1 MMNPHQQHA
10 GWNQADGPCHEACAH
25 VKRIQRANFAG
36 SSEHIDIRRIMTTP
50 PVQGSSITP
59 LLDVLPQDAFSGPVC
74 IAHISVALPD
84 DLVSRLAAL
93 AKRVGTPPEMLAMA
107 AWLVTLDRVRG
118 DGNVALGAARFTVPS
133 DESCADWLPR
143 LMADTAAQLSTATS
157 STLSCELDWADNP
170 QQLALKHDETLLC
183 TAFDLLA
190 KSWVCAARVPPLGAD
205 TVHTLLHA
213 ATCVLEQMVVH
224 PLQAL
229 ATLEVLRTDAR
240 QQLLQAWNDEPWS
253 HRGPMDVVSCFED
266 AAHTHP
272 DHVAVVTPGRADL
285 SYGALNQAA
294 EQLAW
299 RLIDAGVSP
308 GSVVA
313 VVMDRSADALV
324 AILAILKSGAAYL
337 PLEHSFPEDRLRFMF
352 DDAQAKLVLT
362 QASFA
367 SRLPAAWSRLELDR
381 LPTAQPTSQG
391 DLPDID
397 PEALAY
403 VMYTSGSTGTPKG
416 VEIPHRAIV
425 RLVCGSRFMALNADT
440 VMLHAAPLG
449 FDASTLEIWGP
460 LLNGGRCVLHP
471 ETIPS
476 GPGLASVIG
485 QHKVSAAWLT
495 AALFNAVVDDDPHH
509 LSQLKTLLIGGEAL
523 SVDHVGRFLNAA
535 PGTALINGYG
545 PTECTTFT
553 TTHRITATDLARRS
567 IPIGRP
573 ITQTQLYVLNRRGE
587 PVPQGVVGEL
597 YVGGLGVARGYLRRP
612 ELTAERFVTNHFRA
626 DGGKLYRTGDLVRY
640 LTDGTVEFVGRADTQ
655 IKIRGYRIEPGE
667 IETVLSAHPQVRAC
681 AVIAREHELRGA
693 ELVAYVVPAS
703 AIWEPAALRQHL
715 ASHLPDF
722 MVPGLYVQ
730 LAALPVT
737 ANGKLDRRALPEPLR
752 ERPPH
757 LAQAFVEPRNAYE
770 KLVADVFGQLL
781 GLSSVGALDN
791 FFDLGGNSLLVMRA
805 LAALRERGAGAL
817 QVASMFADPSVQGV
831 AKAIDGGA
839 DAPGWSRR
847 QVKSL
852 PGDGHDEPI
861 AIVGMAGRF
870 PGADTV
876 EAFWQLLDEG
886 RDTIRF
892 FRPDELDASIPAALR
907 ADPDYVSAR
916 GVIDGVDLFDAGF
929 FGFTS
934 REAELMDPQHRIFL
948 ELCWEC
954 LERAG
959 HAPEQYEAPIGVFAG
974 MYNAT
979 YFQRHVSRHPD
990 KIERL
995 GEFQVML
1002 ANEKDYITTRVA
1014 HKLGLNGP
1022 AIAIHTACS
1031 TSLVAISQAFDA
1043 LRTGQCGMALA
1054 GGSSITCPPNSGYL
1068 YAEGSMLSPDGHTRT
1083 FDAQAQGTVFSDG
1096 AAVVLLKR
1104 LSDALADGNPIYA
1117 VIRGVGVANDGAD
1130 RASFT
1135 APGVDGQ
1142 AAAITAA
1149 LRRADV
1155 DARSISYVEAHGT
1168 ATPLGDPIE
1177 IAALTKAYRT
1187 HTADEGFCAIGSLK
1201 SNVGHMV
1208 IAAGVAGVIKT
1219 ALALHHE
1226 RLPQSLHY
1234 TAPNPKIDFAHS
1246 PFVVQA
1252 DAAPWPRGQ
1261 VARRAGV
1268 SSFGVGGT
1276 NAHVILEEA
1285 PVRVPSPPS
1294 CGPQLLKL
1302 SARSRPALDAAI
1314 DQLAAHVAH
1323 HPDTNL
1329 ADAAYTL
1336 EVGRRAFA
1344 FRSFVVASDTQQAI
1358 TALRDAAGARQ
1369 NARQSLSGQPKLV
1382 VLFPGQGAQYA
1393 GMGSGLYEAIPE
1405 HRQAMDRCFA
1415 ALQGYTDFDL
1425 RAKMFDGDPAAL
1437 LQTEVTQPAT
1447 FCLEYALAST
1457 WMARGLNPSA
1467 LIGHSV
1473 GEFVAATLAG
1483 VMSLEDAI
1491 RLVAK
1496 RGALMQALPAG
1507 GMLSVRMSAVE
1518 LEPTLPPGLQL
1529 ASENGPK
1536 ACVVAGPNEEI
1547 DAFAQQLSL
1556 RDVPVRRLQT
1566 SHAFHSAMMDPAVP
1580 AFEQAVRAVRLSA
1593 PLIPIVSTV
1602 TGHWLTPEQATDPL
1616 YWAQHLRQ
1624 PVRFA
1629 PAVAT
1634 ALAAG
1639 APLFVECGPRSTL
1652 STLVR
1657 QHKLGKEAVLA
1668 VASLA
1673 DEASAEHPSFIR
1685 AVGQLWVLGIDLPWR
1700 GTGASAGQRIQLPTY
1715 PFERQRHWVG
1725 AIASPAV
1732 TPVSQQA
1739 APFAAP
1745 SNAPSTAPPAAQSA
1759 VSASVNTFIHETTPM
1774 STAAPPSDRRPAL
1787 LQRLRNLFE
1796 DISGEELGEV
1806 DPAAN
1811 FVELG
1816 FDSLTLTQI
1825 ALKLKNE
1832 FAVPVSFRQLMSS
1845 ESNFEALT
1853 AFLDAKLPPEAAP
1866 APSQPALP
1874 AAAVQQMLAPGASPT
1889 VAPLSAA
1896 LPAFPTA
1903 GGGGGVNPAVQQI
1916 IAQQMQ
1922 LMAQQ
1927 LALLQGTAQLT
1938 TACAVPAAPA
1948 SGTATVVT
1956 EAAAPLLT
1964 APVADESAALAHSTY
1979 DVKKAFGAIARI
1991 HTAKVGITPAQQQ
2004 RLDAFIRRYN
2014 AKTKGSKQFTQ
2025 DSRVVM
2031 SDPRAVTGFRPA
2043 IKELIYPI
2051 VVNRSKGAHI
2061 WDVDGNEYV
2070 DSLCGFGPN
2079 MLGWQPDFV
2088 VDALKAQIDQGF
2100 EIGPQHPLQ
2109 AEVARQICDMTG
2121 SERAAFCNTGSEAV
2135 MGCTRIA
2142 RTVTGRSLIAIFT
2155 GAYHGIFD
2163 EVLVRG
2169 TKKLRTVPAA
2179 PGIMPEGV
2187 QNVLVLDYGTPES
2200 LEILKARAGEL
2211 AAIMVEPVQSRR
2223 PDFQP
2228 KEFLQACRKI
2238 CDDSGALLIFDEV
2251 VTGFRVGP
2259 GGAQAFF
2266 GVQADIASY
2275 GKVLGGGLPIGA
2287 IAGKAKFMDALDGGC
2302 WQFGDDSTPPVGV
2315 TYFAGT
2321 FVRHPLALAAAHAVL
2336 NHLKEKGPDLQ
2347 RELTEKTARFVA
2359 GLNDIARQL
2368 NAPITVK
2375 TFASLWRA
2383 TWNDDQPFGDLLF
2396 HMMRD
2401 RGVHLYDG
2409 FPCFFTTVHSD
2420 ADYAHITQAFKDSLL
2435 ELAEGG
2441 MIQGLVP
2448 LADQAVVLD
2457 AHEPPVPGA
2466 RLGRDEAGQSAWYV
2480 PSPDNPSKYV
2490 KMEPTS

>member
-1 MMNPHQQHA
+1 MLVQDSTA
-10 GWNQADGPCHEACAH
+10 GSASVASIRVNLSEDLASRFATFI
-25 VKRIQRANFAG
+25 KRI
-36 SSEHIDIRRIMTTP
+36 
-50 PVQGSSITP
+50 
-59 LLDVLPQDAFSGPVC
+59 DAPAEV
-74 IAHISVALPD
+74 V
-84 DLVSRLAAL
+84 
-93 AKRVGTPPEMLAMA
+93 AMA

-118 DGNVALGAARFTVPS
+118 DCTVELGGARFTVPS
-133 DESCADWLPR
+133 DEPCTDWLSR
-143 LMADTAAQLSTATS
+143 LKAEINVQPDASNLSF
-157 STLSCELDWADNP
+157 ELDWADDS
-170 QQLALKHDETLLC
+170 QQLILQHEETLLC
-183 TAFDLLA
+183 VAFDA
-190 KSWVCAARVPPLGAD
+190 NAMAWVCAARTPPLNSES
-205 TVHTLLHA
+205 VHVLLTA
-213 ATCVLEQMVVH
+213 ATCVLEQMVQDPTQPV
-224 PLQAL
+224 A
-229 ATLEVLRTDAR
+229 ALEVLSPDAR
-240 QQLLQAWNDEPWS
+240 RQLLQEWNDEPWS
-253 HRGPMDVVSCFED
+253 HRGPMDVVSCFEQVVH
-266 AAHTHP
+266 AHP
-272 DHVAVVTPGRADL
+272 DHVAVIAPGYADL
-285 SYGALNQAA
+285 SYRVLNEASN
-294 EQLAW
+294 QLAW
-299 RLIDAGVSP
+299 RLIGAGVKP

-313 VVMDRSADALV
+313 VVLDRSPDALV
-324 AILAILKSGAAYL
+324 AILAVLKSGAAYL

-362 QASFA
+362 QSSFA
-367 SRLPAAWSRLELDR
+367 GRLPASWPRLELDR
-381 LPTAQPTSQG
+381 LPTEVPTIQG
-391 DLPDID
+391 ELPDID
-397 PEALAY
+397 PGDLAY

-425 RLVCGSRFMALNADT
+425 RLVCGCRFMALNADT

-495 AALFNAVVDDDPHH
+495 AALFNAVVDDDPRH
-509 LSQLKTLLIGGEAL
+509 LNQLKELLIGGEAL
-523 SVDHVGRFLNAA
+523 SVDHVVRFLNAA
-535 PGTALINGYG
+535 PETALINGYG

-553 TTHRITATDLARRS
+553 TTHRIAVTDGASRS

-573 ITQTQLYVLNRRGE
+573 ITQTTLYVLNRRGE
-587 PVPQGVVGEL
+587 PVPRGLVGEL

-612 ELTAERFVTNHFRA
+612 ELSAERFVPNRFSA

-640 LTDGTVEFVGRADTQ
+640 LDDGTVEFIGRADTQ
-655 IKIRGYRIEPGE
+655 IKIRGFRIEPGE
-667 IETVLSAHPQVRAC
+667 IEAVLATHAQVRAC
-681 AVIAREHELRGA
+681 AVIARKDELRGV
-693 ELVAYVVPAS
+693 ELLAYVVSAS
-703 AIWEPAALRQHL
+703 NTWDPAALRHHL
-715 ASHLPDF
+715 SSHLPDF
-722 MVPGLYVQ
+722 MVPGIYVPM
-730 LAALPVT
+730 AALPVT
-737 ANGKLDRRALPEPLR
+737 ANGKLDRRALPEPVR

-757 LAQAFVEPRNAYE
+757 LAQAFVEPRNVHE
-770 KLVADVFGQLL
+770 KQVAEVFGRLL
-781 GLSSVGALDN
+781 GISKVGALDN

-805 LAALRERGAGAL
+805 LAALRELGAASL
-817 QVASMFADPSVQGV
+817 QVASMFADPTVQGI
-831 AKAIDGGA
+831 AKAIDGGE
-839 DAPGWSRR
+839 DSQGWSRR
-847 QVKSL
+847 QVRSA
-852 PGDGHDEPI
+852 PGGGNDEPI

-870 PGADTV
+870 PGAATL
-876 EAFWQLLDEG
+876 EEFWSLLDEG
-886 RDTIRF
+886 RESIRY

-916 GVIDGVDLFDAGF
+916 GVIDDVEMFDAGF
-929 FGFTS
+929 FGITS
-934 REAELMDPQHRIFL
+934 REAELMDPQHRLFL

-959 HAPEQYEAPIGVFAG
+959 HVPEKYDAPIGVFAG

-979 YFQRHVSRHPD
+979 YFQRHVSRYPE

-1031 TSLVAISQAFDA
+1031 TSLVAISQAFDS
-1043 LRTGQCGMALA
+1043 LRSGQCGMALA
-1054 GGSSITCPPNSGYL
+1054 GGASVTCPPNSGYL

-1117 VIRGVGVANDGAD
+1117 VIRGVGVSNDGAD

-1149 LRRADV
+1149 LRRAEV

-1187 HTADEGFCAIGSLK
+1187 FTPDEGFCTIGSLK

-1208 IAAGVAGVIKT
+1208 IAAGAAGVIKT
-1219 ALALHHE
+1219 ALALHNE
-1226 RLPQSLHY
+1226 RLPKSLHF

-1246 PFVVQA
+1246 PFIVQG

-1285 PVRVPSPPS
+1285 PVRVPRPPS

-1302 SARSRPALDAAI
+1302 SARTRPALDAAVER
-1314 DQLAAHVAH
+1314 LAAHLEQN
-1323 HPDTNL
+1323 PDTNL
-1329 ADAAYTL
+1329 ADAAHTL
-1336 EVGRRAFA
+1336 EFGRREFVY
-1344 FRSFVVASDTQQAI
+1344 RSFVVASQAQQAVI
-1358 TALRDAAGARQ
+1358 ALRDAAGARQ
-1369 NARQSLSGQPKLV
+1369 NARQTFSGQPNLV
-1382 VLFPGQGAQYA
+1382 FLFPGQGAQYA
-1393 GMGSGLYEAIPE
+1393 GMGSGLYESIPE
-1405 HRQAMDRCFA
+1405 CRQAMDRCFA
-1415 ALQGYTDFDL
+1415 ALQGYTNFDL

-1437 LQTEVTQPAT
+1437 VQTEVTQPAT
-1447 FCLEYALAST
+1447 FCLEYALASN
-1457 WMARGLNPSA
+1457 WMARGLSPA
-1467 LIGHSV
+1467 TLIGHSV

-1483 VMSLEDAI
+1483 VMTLEDAI

-1518 LEPTLPPGLQL
+1518 LEPSLPPGLQL
-1529 ASENGPK
+1529 AAENGLK
-1536 ACVVAGPNEEI
+1536 ACVVAGPDEVI
-1547 DAFAQQLSL
+1547 DAFAQQLSA
-1556 RDVPVRRLQT
+1556 RDVPARRLQT

-1580 AFEQAVRAVRLSA
+1580 VFEQAVRAIRLSA
-1593 PLIPIVSTV
+1593 PRIPILSTV
-1602 TGHWLTPEQATDPL
+1602 TGNWLTPEQATDAG

-1634 ALAAG
+1634 ALGAG
-1639 APLFVECGPRSTL
+1639 AQLFVECGPRNTL

-1657 QHKLGKEAVLA
+1657 QHKLGKEPALA
-1668 VASLA
+1668 IASLS
-1673 DEASAEHPSFIR
+1673 DETAVEYESFVR
-1685 AVGQLWVLGIDLPWR
+1685 AVGQLWVLGLETPWHSS
-1700 GTGASAGQRIQLPTY
+1700 GAPAAQRIQLPTY
-1715 PFERQRHWVG
+1715 PFERQRHWVE
-1725 AIASPAV
+1725 AIAASSVAPA
-1732 TPVSQQA
+1732 PQQA
-1739 APFAAP
+1739 IPYAALSGAQAQLNTLCNETIP
-1745 SNAPSTAPPAAQSA
+1745 MATPTA
-1759 VSASVNTFIHETTPM
+1759 
-1774 STAAPPSDRRPAL
+1774 PSDRRPAL

-1806 DPAAN
+1806 DAAAN
-1811 FVELG
+1811 FVALG

-1832 FAVPVSFRQLMSS
+1832 FSLPITFRQLMSS
-1845 ESNFEALT
+1845 ESNFDALT
-1853 AFLDAKLPPEAAP
+1853 AFLDAKLPAEVAP
-1866 APSQPALP
+1866 APSPVAVP
-1874 AAAVQQMLAPGASPT
+1874 VAATQAMIASTPSPT
-1889 VAPLSAA
+1889 GAQLFTA
-1896 LPAFPTA
+1896 LPAFPPVGV
-1903 GGGGGVNPAVQQI
+1903 GGSVSPAVQHI

-1927 LALLQGTAQLT
+1927 LALLQGSSAPPLAAFAVSEPPANIT
-1938 TACAVPAAPA
+1938 TPVMPEPAATASVSPA
-1948 SGTATVVT
+1948 
-1956 EAAAPLLT
+1956 
-1964 APVADESAALAHSTY
+1964 ADESATLAHTTY

-1991 HTAKVGITPAQQQ
+1991 HTTSAGVTPVQQA

-2031 SDPRAVTGFRPA
+2031 SDPRAVTGFRPG

-2088 VDALKAQIDQGF
+2088 VDALKAQIDHGF

-2109 AEVARQICDMTG
+2109 AEVARQICEMTG

-2142 RTVTGRSLIAIFT
+2142 RTITGRSLIAIFT

-2200 LEILKARAGEL
+2200 LEILKSRANEL

-2228 KEFLQACRKI
+2228 KEFLQACRQI

-2287 IAGKAKFMDALDGGC
+2287 IAGKAKFMDALDGGY

-2336 NHLKEKGPDLQ
+2336 NHLKEKGPALQ

-2368 NAPITVK
+2368 KAPITVK

-2409 FPCFFTTVHSD
+2409 FPCFFTTVHSE

-2441 MIQGLVP
+2441 FIQGLSP
-2448 LADQAVVLD
+2448 LANQSVVLD
-2457 AHEPPVPGA
+2457 ANAPPVPGA
-2466 RLGRDEAGQSAWYV
+2466 RLGRDEAGQPAWYV
-2480 PSPDNPSKYV
+2480 PNPDNPGKYV
-2490 KMEPTS
+2490 KMEQTS

>member
-1 MMNPHQQHA
+1 M
-10 GWNQADGPCHEACAH
+10 
-25 VKRIQRANFAG
+25 R
-36 SSEHIDIRRIMTTP
+36 SIMTTLP
-50 PVQGSSITP
+50 EPSNRATP
-59 LLDVLPQDAFSGPVC
+59 LLDVLVQDSTAGS
-74 IAHISVALPD
+74 ASVASIRV
-84 DLVSRLAAL
+84 DLSEGLGSRLATYI
-93 AKRVGTPPEMLAMA
+93 KRIDASAEVVAMA

-118 DGNVALGAARFTVPS
+118 DCTVELGGARFTVPS
-133 DESCADWLPR
+133 DEPCTDWLSR
-143 LMADTAAQLSTATS
+143 LKAEINVQPDASNLSF
-157 STLSCELDWADNP
+157 ELDWADDS
-170 QQLALKHDETLLC
+170 QQLILQHEETLLC
-183 TAFDLLA
+183 VAFDA
-190 KSWVCAARVPPLGAD
+190 NAMAWVCAARTPPLNSES
-205 TVHTLLHA
+205 VHVLLTA
-213 ATCVLEQMVVH
+213 ATCVLEQMVQDPTQPV
-224 PLQAL
+224 A
-229 ATLEVLRTDAR
+229 ALEVLSPDAR
-240 QQLLQAWNDEPWS
+240 RQLLQEWNDEPWS
-253 HRGPMDVVSCFED
+253 HRGPMDVVSCFEQVVH
-266 AAHTHP
+266 AHP
-272 DHVAVVTPGRADL
+272 DHVAVIAPGYADL
-285 SYGALNQAA
+285 SYRALNEASN
-294 EQLAW
+294 QLAW
-299 RLIDAGVSP
+299 RLIGAGVKP

-313 VVMDRSADALV
+313 VVLDRSPDALV

-362 QASFA
+362 HSSLA
-367 SRLPAAWSRLELDR
+367 SRLPASWPRLELDAR
-381 LPTAQPTSQG
+381 SVALPALQG
-391 DLPDID
+391 GLPAID
-397 PEALAY
+397 PGALAY

-425 RLVCGSRFMALNADT
+425 RLVCGCRFMALNAAT
-440 VMLHAAPLG
+440 AMLHAAPLG

-476 GPGLASVIG
+476 GPGLAAVIG
-485 QHKVSAAWLT
+485 QHNVSAAWLT
-495 AALFNAVVDDDPHH
+495 AALFNAVVDDDPRH
-509 LSQLKTLLIGGEAL
+509 LSKLKELLIGGEAL
-523 SVDHVGRFLNAA
+523 SVDHVVRFLNAA
-535 PGTALINGYG
+535 PETALINGYG

-553 TTHRITATDLARRS
+553 TTHRIAAADGDRRS

-587 PVPQGVVGEL
+587 PVPRGVVGEL
-597 YVGGLGVARGYLRRP
+597 FVGGLGVARGYLRRP
-612 ELTAERFVTNHFRA
+612 ELTAERFVPNRFSA
-626 DGGKLYRTGDLVRY
+626 DGGMLYRTGDLVRY
-640 LTDGTVEFVGRADTQ
+640 LEDGTVEFMGRADTQ
-655 IKIRGYRIEPGE
+655 VKIRGFRIEPGE
-667 IETVLSAHPQVRAC
+667 IETVLATHADVRAC
-681 AVIAREHELRGA
+681 AVIARKDDLRGV
-693 ELVAYVVPAS
+693 ELVAYVVSAS
-703 AIWEPAALRQHL
+703 DTFDPVALRHHL

-722 MVPGLYVQ
+722 MVPGIYVPMT
-730 LAALPVT
+730 ALPVT
-737 ANGKLDRRALPEPLR
+737 ANGKLDRRALPEPVR

-757 LAQAFVEPRNAYE
+757 LAQAFVEPRTVHE
-770 KLVADVFGQLL
+770 KLVAEVFGQLL
-781 GLSSVGALDN
+781 GISRVGALDN

-805 LAALRERGAGAL
+805 LAALRERGAASL

-831 AKAIDGGA
+831 AKAISGGE
-839 DAPGWSRR
+839 DSQSWSRR
-847 QVKSL
+847 QVKSN
-852 PGDGHDEPI
+852 PAGANDEPI
-861 AIVGMAGRF
+861 AIIGMAGRF
-870 PGADTV
+870 PGAATV
-876 EAFWQLLDEG
+876 DEFWRLLDEG
-886 RDTIRF
+886 RESIRYF
-892 FRPDELDASIPAALR
+892 KPDELDASIPASLR

-916 GVIDGVDLFDAGF
+916 GVIDDVEMFDAGF

-948 ELCWEC
+948 EICWEC

-959 HAPEQYEAPIGVFAG
+959 HAPEKYGAPIGVFAG

-979 YFQRHVSRHPD
+979 YFQRHVSRHPE

-1022 AIAIHTACS
+1022 AIAVHTACS
-1031 TSLVAISQAFDA
+1031 TSLVAISQAFDS
-1043 LRTGQCGMALA
+1043 LRSGQCGMALA

-1068 YAEGSMLSPDGHTRT
+1068 HVEGSMLSPDGHTRT

-1117 VIRGVGVANDGAD
+1117 VIRGVGVSNDGAD

-1187 HTADEGFCAIGSLK
+1187 FTPDEGFCAIGSLK

-1208 IAAGVAGVIKT
+1208 IAAGAAGVIKA
-1219 ALALHHE
+1219 ALALHNE
-1226 RLPQSLHY
+1226 RLPKSLHY

-1246 PFVVQA
+1246 PFIVQG
-1252 DAAPWPRGQ
+1252 DASPWPRGHM
-1261 VARRAGV
+1261 ARRAGV

-1285 PVRVPSPPS
+1285 PVRAPGFPS
-1294 CGPQLLKL
+1294 CGPQLLKV
-1302 SARSRPALDAAI
+1302 SARSRPALDAAVER
-1314 DQLAAHVAH
+1314 LASHLAQN
-1323 HPDTNL
+1323 PDTNL
-1329 ADAAYTL
+1329 TDAAFTL
-1336 EVGRRAFA
+1336 DAGRREFA
-1344 FRSFVVASDTQQAI
+1344 FRSFVVASDAQQAV

-1369 NARQSLSGQPKLV
+1369 NARQTLSGQPDLV
-1382 VLFPGQGAQYA
+1382 FMFPGQGAQYA

-1405 HRQAMDRCFA
+1405 CRHAMDRCFA

-1425 RAKMFDGDPAAL
+1425 RARMFDGDPAAL
-1437 LQTEVTQPAT
+1437 VQTEVTQPAT

-1457 WMARGLNPSA
+1457 WMARGLSPA
-1467 LIGHSV
+1467 TLIGHSV

-1518 LEPTLPPGLQL
+1518 LEQILPAGLQL
-1529 ASENGPK
+1529 AAENGPK
-1536 ACVVAGPNEEI
+1536 ACVVAGPNEAV
-1547 DAFAQQLSL
+1547 DAFAQQLSA
-1556 RDVPVRRLQT
+1556 RDVPARRLQT

-1580 AFEQAVRAVRLSA
+1580 VFEQAVRAVRLSA
-1593 PLIPIVSTV
+1593 PRIPIVSTV
-1602 TGHWLTPEQATDPL
+1602 TGNWLTAEQATDAG

-1639 APLFVECGPRSTL
+1639 APVFVECGPRNTL

-1657 QHKLGKEAVLA
+1657 QHKVGKEPALA
-1668 VASLA
+1668 IASLA
-1673 DEASAEHPSFIR
+1673 DEATIEYESFIR
-1685 AVGQLWVLGIDLPWR
+1685 AAGQFWALGVDVPWASS
-1700 GTGASAGQRIQLPTY
+1700 GALAGQRILLPTY
-1715 PFERQRHWVG
+1715 PFERQRHWVDAIG
-1725 AIASPAV
+1725 APSLATAA
-1732 TPVSQQA
+1732 QQA
-1739 APFAAP
+1739 IPYAVASDAPAQLITP
-1745 SNAPSTAPPAAQSA
+1745 S
-1759 VSASVNTFIHETTPM
+1759 HETTPM
-1774 STAAPPSDRRPAL
+1774 STATAPTDRRPVL
-1787 LQRLRNLFE
+1787 LQRLRGLFE
-1796 DISGEELGEV
+1796 DISGEELGDV

-1825 ALKLKNE
+1825 ALKLKNV
-1832 FAVPVSFRQLMSS
+1832 FAIPVSFRQLMSS

-1866 APSQPALP
+1866 ASSPAVMP
-1874 AAAVQQMLAPGASPT
+1874 AASGQQMVASTHSPT
-1889 VAPLSAA
+1889 VAQQFAA
-1896 LPAFPTA
+1896 LPVFPSV
-1903 GGGGGVNPAVQQI
+1903 GVGGGVNPAVQHI

-1927 LALLQGTAQLT
+1927 LALLQGSVAST
-1938 TACAVPAAPA
+1938 TELVVSTAAPA
-1948 SGTATVVT
+1948 PVAP
-1956 EAAAPLLT
+1956 EPAAATP
-1964 APVADESAALAHSTY
+1964 AADENAVLAHTTY

-1991 HTAKVGITPAQQQ
+1991 HTAKVGITPVQQA

-2025 DSRVVM
+2025 DNRVVM
-2031 SDPRAVTGFRPA
+2031 SDPRAVTGFRPG

-2088 VDALKAQIDQGF
+2088 VDALKAQIDLGF

-2109 AEVARQICDMTG
+2109 AEVARQICEMTG

-2142 RTVTGRSLIAIFT
+2142 RTITGRSLIAIFT

-2179 PGIMPEGV
+2179 PGIMPEGL

-2200 LEILKARAGEL
+2200 LEILKSRADEL

-2223 PDFQP
+2223 PEFQP

-2287 IAGKAKFMDALDGGC
+2287 IAGKAKFMDALDGGY

-2336 NHLKEKGPDLQ
+2336 NHLKEKGPALQ

-2368 NAPITVK
+2368 KAPITVK

-2409 FPCFFTTVHSD
+2409 FPCFFTTVHSE
-2420 ADYAHITQAFKDSLL
+2420 ADYALITQAFKDSLL

-2441 MIQGLVP
+2441 FIQGLSP
-2448 LADQAVVLD
+2448 LANQSVVLD
-2457 AHEPPVPGA
+2457 ANAPPVPGA
-2466 RLGRDEAGQSAWYV
+2466 RLGRDEAGQPAWYV
-2480 PSPDNPSKYV
+2480 PNPDNPGKYV
-2490 KMEPTS
+2490 KMEQTL